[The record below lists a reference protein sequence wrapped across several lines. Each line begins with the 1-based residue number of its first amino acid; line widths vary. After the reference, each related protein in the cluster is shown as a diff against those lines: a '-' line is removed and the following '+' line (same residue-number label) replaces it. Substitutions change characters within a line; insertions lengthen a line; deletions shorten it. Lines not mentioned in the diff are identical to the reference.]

1 MGQYAAYQEVQKAVK
16 SIDLGQNESS
26 QVFAHSGD
34 YNNAV
39 TLNVVIFELTRNIL
53 LALLCVFICTLFLIG
68 NIVST
73 VIVCLT
79 VSVTLLDVAGKQIEL
94 QPSPPP
100 DMLTP

>member
-1 MGQYAAYQEVQKAVK
+1 MLFYSHAGDLMGQYDAYQEVQKAVK

-73 VIVCLT
+73 RIVCFT
-79 VSVTLLDVAGKQIEL
+79 VSVTLLDVAGKTT
-94 QPSPPP
+94 
-100 DMLTP
+100 M

>member
-1 MGQYAAYQEVQKAVK
+1 MLFYSHAGDLMGQYAAYQEVQKAVK
-16 SIDLGQNESS
+16 SIDLGQNDSS
-26 QVFAHSGD
+26 QVFAHSRD

-73 VIVCLT
+73 LIVCFT
-79 VSVTLLDVAGKQIEL
+79 VSVTLLDVAGKVM
-94 QPSPPP
+94 SSK
-100 DMLTP
+100 